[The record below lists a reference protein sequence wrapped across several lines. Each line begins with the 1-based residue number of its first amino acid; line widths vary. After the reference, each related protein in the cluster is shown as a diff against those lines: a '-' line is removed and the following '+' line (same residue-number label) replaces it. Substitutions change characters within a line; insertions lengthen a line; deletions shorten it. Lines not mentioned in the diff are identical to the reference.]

1 MRRIAVRIV
10 LILAAVIALL
20 AGALIWFS
28 AAFDRPG
35 PLADGVT
42 LVIPRGAGVDEIAR
56 LLQRKGVIANPPL
69 FSVGVRLNRSAT
81 VLRAGEYAFNAAVSP
96 REVMELLLSGKTVVR
111 RLTLPEGL
119 TTAEALALIE
129 GTEGLLGEI
138 TSPPG
143 EGALLP
149 DTYHFSYGDS
159 REGLVERMRRAMAR
173 TLEELW
179 AGRDPDLPVDSP
191 REVLILASMVEKE
204 TALHHERG
212 LIAAVFLNR
221 LRRGMRLQ
229 SDPTV
234 AYGLAAQGSAPEPL
248 SKRLLSRKDL
258 AKPTPF
264 NTYLIEGLP
273 PAPIANPGRAAIAAV
288 VNPAPSDVRYFV
300 ADGTGGHAFARTLAE
315 HNRNVA
321 KWRRIQRQGQP

>member
-56 LLQRKGVIANPPL
+56 LLQRKGVIANPLL
-69 FSVGVRLNRSAT
+69 FSVGVRLNRSET

-204 TALHHERG
+204 TALRHERG

-248 SKRLLSRKDL
+248 PKRPLSRKDL

>member
-204 TALHHERG
+204 TALRHERG

-234 AYGLAAQGSAPEPL
+234 AYGLAAQGSVPEPL
-248 SKRLLSRKDL
+248 SKRPLSRKDL